1 MIKDGMSDDCAQ
13 LEKFTQT
20 ACELQA
26 DETDLGAHN
35 FVVVPRVGEAI
46 SVYVERRLT
55 TLAIE
60 MVYHAARTIA
70 GDGPKGDPAIAICAK
85 RL

>member
-1 MIKDGMSDDCAQ
+1 MIQAS
-13 LEKFTQT
+13 LVISEV
-20 ACELQA
+20 A

-46 SVYVERRLT
+46 SVYIEGRLT
-55 TLAIE
+55 TLSVE
-60 MVYHAARTIA
+60 MVYHAARTVA
-70 GDGPKGDPAIAICAK
+70 GDGPKGDPAIAIRTK